1 MAVHLRRDRQA
12 HGWGW
17 RRRPSVLTLGLA
29 DRLSAL
35 LAEGLTVAEVAARA
49 GVNSSTLATWLHR
62 KRLDAVL
69 VANGL
74 PPGGWPGRWTGD

>member
-1 MAVHLRRDRQA
+1 M
-12 HGWGW
+12 
-17 RRRPSVLTLGLA
+17 TLDLA

-49 GVNSSTLATWLHR
+49 GVNSSTLATWLHQ

-74 PPGGWPGRWTGD
+74 PPVGRWPGRWAGAGEGPPGGDWSFNYY